1 MGQPSAMLDFFVLEA
16 SDYLERLD
24 TLAQAR
30 AGSAPSGD
38 EFVRLARAF
47 RGSALMANQQ
57 VMARAAQGL
66 EAAARGVRDGRLE
79 WTERVRSE
87 VVRAVDDCKIL
98 LRRVRT
104 PEAGDAQR
112 AEAIGLGLERMAG
125 RPSTAVRAHVE
136 GLDAGGRA
144 FVGREAASI
153 ASTLDRVARTLGM
166 DPGARDALNGIAP
179 AMSQLRGVA
188 ILNDLPPLA
197 DVLAAVDGAVR
208 LVHATP
214 GPVPTQAAAVFD
226 AAARTLARAA
236 REVVDVGRP
245 APSSEESRAFTA
257 GLLRT
262 FITVG
267 DPVPIELLAADDAGS
282 GIVTAGTPPV
292 EGAAPPRVE
301 LVSQG
306 EFLSAAASELGRA
319 GSEVQRDLRLF
330 VIGASLKPLIEAD
343 GSALA
348 RALAAFAEAGWWAI
362 GTGAAAAEPERF
374 VEVVSD
380 AAATL
385 RGADVADEWRIAQM
399 LAAHASRLLLRLPFP
414 PPAAAPVR
422 PAAAPVV
429 AGAPVTDLPAAPAAV
444 RSTAVRPLP
453 PTVPSE
459 GGGLA
464 ASWSTL
470 EALIAERGLA
480 PGPLEEFLAAP
491 VTVRVS
497 AAAPVRE
504 AALPAAAPAVPA
516 AAAEP
521 PIVPVEKVARGLRA
535 SWSTLEA
542 RILERAFAPGPMEEV
557 SAAPAEAPVPAVAP
571 VEGAPAPVMPE
582 ATAEPPIVPIESL
595 APGELEVV
603 PIESLLY
610 DSDGARARLR
620 EVRGELD
627 AALATAGTSAQV
639 RALLGEVFDLIA
651 LGFHAAR

>member
-24 TLAQAR
+24 TLAQTR
-30 AGSAPSGD
+30 AGTAPSGD

-79 WTERVRSE
+79 WTERVRAE
-87 VVRAVDDCKIL
+87 IVRAVDDCKIL
-98 LRRVRT
+98 LRRVKT

-112 AEAIGLGLERMAG
+112 AAAIGLGLERMAG
-125 RPSTAVRAHVE
+125 RPSVSLRAHVE

-153 ASTLDRVARTLGM
+153 ASTLDRAARALGT
-166 DPGARDALNGIAP
+166 DPGARDALGGIGP

-197 DVLAAVDGAVR
+197 DVLAAVDGAVK
-208 LVHATP
+208 LVHSTA
-214 GPVPTQAAAVFD
+214 GPVPAQAAAVFD
-226 AAARTLARAA
+226 AAAKTLARAA

-257 GLLRT
+257 ALLRT
-262 FITVG
+262 FVTVG
-267 DPVPIELLAADDAGS
+267 DPVPVELLAADDAGS
-282 GIVTAGTPPV
+282 SVVTEGTAPA
-292 EGAAPPRVE
+292 EGPAPPRVE

-306 EFLSAAASELGRA
+306 EFLAAAASELGRA

-330 VIGASLKPLIEAD
+330 IIGASLKPLIESD

-348 RALAAFAEAGWWAI
+348 RALAAFAEAGWWSI

-380 AAATL
+380 AAAAL
-385 RGADVADEWRIAQM
+385 RGADAGDDRRIAQM
-399 LAAHASRLLLRLPFP
+399 LVAHASRLLLRLPYP
-414 PPAAAPVR
+414 PPAVPPAAAPVR
-422 PAAAPVV
+422 PSAVPIVAAAT
-429 AGAPVTDLPAAPAAV
+429 VTAAPAGV

-453 PTVPSE
+453 TTVPSE

-480 PGPLEEFLAAP
+480 PGPFEEFFAAP
-491 VTVRVS
+491 TTARGS
-497 AAAPVRE
+497 AAAPVGE
-504 AALPAAAPAVPA
+504 AAVPA
-516 AAAEP
+516 AVAA
-521 PIVPVEKVARGLRA
+521 
-535 SWSTLEA
+535 
-542 RILERAFAPGPMEEV
+542 V
-557 SAAPAEAPVPAVAP
+557 SAAA
-571 VEGAPAPVMPE
+571 
-582 ATAEPPIVPIESL
+582 AEPPIVPIESL
-595 APGELEVV
+595 APGEPDVV

-610 DSDGARARLR
+610 DGDGARERLL

-627 AALATAGTSAQV
+627 AALATAGTSPQV
-639 RALLGEVFDLIA
+639 RALLGEVFDLIG